1 MYNLSPGIVSGANHL
16 PPQKMWF
23 GKDLE
28 FIHQD
33 IYSSKFGAQKGTRT
47 KCFEKNLHKKT
58 QQQTTNQRK
67 QLPTSQHT
75 PLPCLPSEAVLHQV
89 KPIISTG
96 LRSLRTLSAQTPVM
110 LWLGSWDPAVPFSW
124 LECQSLW
131 APAQT
136 VSSAAAQAWLD
147 VGLDLPGQPGNLSSF
162 TGPVKHLL
170 HGPITF

>member
-1 MYNLSPGIVSGANHL
+1 MPACTTCPHKGIWGL
-16 PPQKMWF
+16 F
-23 GKDLE
+23 TRT
-28 FIHQD
+28 FIHPNLEL
-33 IYSSKFGAQKGTRT
+33 KKVPELNALR
-47 KCFEKNLHKKT
+47 KNLHKKT
-58 QQQTTNQRK
+58 QKQTNQRK
-67 QLPTSQHT
+67 QFPTSQHT
-75 PLPCLPSEAVLHQV
+75 PLPCLPSEAVPHQV